1 MTDPVYL
8 DWNATAV
15 PRPESIA
22 AVAQAA
28 ARIGNPSS
36 VHGPGRL
43 ARQAVE
49 AARAQ
54 LATAVGAR
62 PPEVI
67 FLSGGTEA
75 NTLALRQ
82 PAWRSIVVS
91 AVEHDS
97 VRAAA
102 EATGLPV
109 HVVGVDSDGVVRL
122 GMLAETLA
130 DLAPPALV
138 SIMLANNETGV
149 IQPVAEAARI
159 AHAHGAIVH
168 CDAVQALGKIP
179 VDRDGLGV
187 DLISLSA
194 HKIGGPTGIG
204 ALVVRDGLALRPAI
218 VGGGQ
223 ELGRRSGTENGPGIA
238 GFGVAADAAVAELD
252 DAVRLAALRD
262 DMEARIA
269 RVAPQ
274 TRFFSVR
281 AQRLAN
287 TSCLS
292 MAAVPAETQVM
303 ALDLAGVCV
312 SSGSACSSG
321 KVRASHVLA
330 ALGAGEAESGEAI
343 RVSLGRTTTPDDI
356 DRFVDAW
363 SQLYKRTA
371 AKRGQPLEAV

>member
-15 PRPESIA
+15 PRPESVA
-22 AVAQAA
+22 AVARAA
-28 ARIGNPSS
+28 ARVGNPSS

-43 ARQAVE
+43 ARQTVE

-54 LATAVGAR
+54 VAAAVGAR
-62 PPEVI
+62 PQEVI

-75 NTLALRQ
+75 NTLALCQ

-102 EATGLPV
+102 GATGLPV
-109 HVVGVDSDGVVRL
+109 HVVGVDENGVVRL
-122 GMLAETLA
+122 DALAETLA
-130 DLAPPALV
+130 DSTPPVLV
-138 SIMLANNETGV
+138 SLMLANNETGV

-159 AHAHGAIVH
+159 AHAHGATVH

-179 VDRDGLGV
+179 VDRDGLDV
-187 DLISLSA
+187 DLMSLSA
-194 HKIGGPTGIG
+194 HKIGGPTGVG
-204 ALVVRDGLALRPAI
+204 ALVVRDGLAVQPAI

-238 GFGVAADAAVAELD
+238 GFGVAAESAVAELD
-252 DAVRLAALRD
+252 DAGRLAALRD
-262 DMEARIA
+262 DLEARIA

-274 TRFFSVR
+274 TRFFSAR
-281 AQRLAN
+281 AERLAN

-292 MAAVPAETQVM
+292 MAGVPAETQVM
-303 ALDLAGVCV
+303 ALDLTGVCV

-330 ALGAGEAESGEAI
+330 AVGAGDAEAGEAI
-343 RVSLGRTTTPDDI
+343 RVSLGRTTTPGDI

-363 SQLYKRTA
+363 STLYERTA
-371 AKRGQPLEAV
+371 AKRGRPLEAV

>member
-15 PRPESIA
+15 PRPESVA
-22 AVAQAA
+22 AVARAA
-28 ARIGNPSS
+28 ARVGNPSS

-43 ARQAVE
+43 ARQTVE

-54 LATAVGAR
+54 VAAAVGAR
-62 PPEVI
+62 PQEVI

-102 EATGLPV
+102 DATGLPV
-109 HVVGVDSDGVVRL
+109 HVMGVDENGVVRL
-122 GMLAETLA
+122 DALAETLA
-130 DLAPPALV
+130 DSTPPVLV
-138 SIMLANNETGV
+138 SLMLANNETGV

-159 AHAHGAIVH
+159 AHAHGATVH

-179 VDRDGLGV
+179 VDRDGLDV
-187 DLISLSA
+187 DLMSLSA
-194 HKIGGPTGIG
+194 HKIGGPTGVG
-204 ALVVRDGLALRPAI
+204 ALVVRDGLAVQPAI

-238 GFGVAADAAVAELD
+238 GFGVAAESAVAELG
-252 DAVRLAALRD
+252 DAGRLAALRD
-262 DMEARIA
+262 DLEARIA
-269 RVAPQ
+269 RIAPQ
-274 TRFFSVR
+274 TRFFSAR
-281 AQRLAN
+281 AKRLAN

-292 MAAVPAETQVM
+292 MARVPAETQVM

-330 ALGAGEAESGEAI
+330 AVGAGDAEAGEAI
-343 RVSLGRTTTPDDI
+343 RVSLGRTTTPGDI

-363 SQLYKRTA
+363 STLYERTA
-371 AKRGQPLEAV
+371 AKRGWPLEAV